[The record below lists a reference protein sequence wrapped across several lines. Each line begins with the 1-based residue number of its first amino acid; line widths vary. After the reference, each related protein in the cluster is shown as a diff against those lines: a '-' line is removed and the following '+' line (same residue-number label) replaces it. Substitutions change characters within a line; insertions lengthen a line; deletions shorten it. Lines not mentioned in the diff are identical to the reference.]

1 MALKRPPANSIQT
14 TIAGSRSGFSTNS
27 IHSPAGAWATPL
39 AQNSQ
44 ISRFLLR
51 PIALLFVAAAMGGP
65 LGLLQTLPAAA
76 YVALMAGQQARPL
89 NGSFNKVP
97 VLHSN
102 QPEEVEGPGILI
114 NTAPGYAYA
123 EETGQPL
130 RNAEFT
136 FNGEFGVHMHH
147 KYFPTNRHQLS
158 RSARRPELTL
168 GLILINPGLRPVH
181 IRFENGAV
189 RNSFEAPYLV
199 NHKMGVR
206 PLGPRP
212 WNTGPGDATAV
223 QVLRGRLDP
232 KLSQEI
238 TIPARSRIVLYQTQ
252 LPALGIA
259 NALLK
264 GQSDGPFQMAV
275 VAAKEPN
282 SDLDL
287 ISVLDQGRLAPG
299 RVYLKRIAD
308 IKNRRIFS
316 RVGGVALGDTYQA
329 TLSHNLAQQGP
340 LHFPLTSTSR
350 HNFGTREIQVNPLA
364 SRMID
369 SSLDNVGTY
378 GVRFD
383 IDLNLQGSGPYE
395 LVLSHPTA
403 PGSGKPF
410 TAFRGSLQVQTED
423 GLQEMHVGMRS
434 GQSLSLTTLN
444 LRNGTSNQVRVS
456 LVYPADA
463 TPGHLLSIV
472 PSSQV
477 AMVQER
483 ERQLELARNS
493 VAPAAMTP
501 PLSPPA
507 IPDQDGEGQL
517 DADALTPL
525 VLQPH
530 LRSLPPLRLSPPPP
544 PPVPQSRSITNS
556 TSSPG
561 SQTLVDR
568 YRQALEAQQEMMRG
582 LMGR

>member
-1 MALKRPPANSIQT
+1 
-14 TIAGSRSGFSTNS
+14 
-27 IHSPAGAWATPL
+27 
-39 AQNSQ
+39 
-44 ISRFLLR
+44 
-51 PIALLFVAAAMGGP
+51 
-65 LGLLQTLPAAA
+65 
-76 YVALMAGQQARPL
+76 
-89 NGSFNKVP
+89 
-97 VLHSN
+97 
-102 QPEEVEGPGILI
+102 
-114 NTAPGYAYA
+114 
-123 EETGQPL
+123 
-130 RNAEFT
+130 
-136 FNGEFGVHMHH
+136 
-147 KYFPTNRHQLS
+147 
-158 RSARRPELTL
+158 
-168 GLILINPGLRPVH
+168 
-181 IRFENGAV
+181 
-189 RNSFEAPYLV
+189 
-199 NHKMGVR
+199 
-206 PLGPRP
+206 
-212 WNTGPGDATAV
+212 
-223 QVLRGRLDP
+223 
-232 KLSQEI
+232 
-238 TIPARSRIVLYQTQ
+238 
-252 LPALGIA
+252 
-259 NALLK
+259 
-264 GQSDGPFQMAV
+264 MAV

-316 RVGGVALGDTYQA
+316 RVGGVALGDAYQA

-340 LHFPLTSTSR
+340 LHFPLTSTIR

-364 SRMID
+364 SRMVD

-493 VAPAAMTP
+493 VAPAAMMP
-501 PLSPPA
+501 PLSPP
-507 IPDQDGEGQL
+507 
-517 DADALTPL
+517 
-525 VLQPH
+525 
-530 LRSLPPLRLSPPPP
+530 
-544 PPVPQSRSITNS
+544 
-556 TSSPG
+556 
-561 SQTLVDR
+561 
-568 YRQALEAQQEMMRG
+568 
-582 LMGR
+582 